1 MSDATNGQNP
11 EPISVY
17 GAIAQT
23 IEFIA
28 SLAWQKMG
36 LQPDII
42 TGKIETDMAQAKVA
56 VDTVAMLAEVLEPHL
71 EDESDKRSVQN
82 MVRDLRVN
90 YVEKSGASK

>member
-1 MSDATNGQNP
+1 MSDDNNVQQP

-23 IEFIA
+23 IEFLA

-42 TGKIETDMAQAKVA
+42 TGKIEPDMAQAKVA
-56 VDTVAMLAEVLEPHL
+56 VDTVALLAEILEPHL
-71 EDESDKRSVQN
+71 EEESDKRNVQN
-82 MVRDLRVN
+82 IVRDLRVN
-90 YVEKSGASK
+90 YVEKSGESK